1 MKNYKIT
8 HEIAIGTFQKMKKM
22 RILEIRTN
30 EHWEM
35 LKFEEY
41 RKKTMTGIITKD
53 RNDSCPESKDESNYE
68 IEIVFDKF

>member
-30 EHWEM
+30 EH
-35 LKFEEY
+35 
-41 RKKTMTGIITKD
+41 
-53 RNDSCPESKDESNYE
+53 
-68 IEIVFDKF
+68 